1 MNRLNNKGQT
11 LIMFIILIP
20 VTIML
25 MALIVDSSYLYIK
38 KTKLENTTANIIENL
53 YLKKDDENIIAL
65 VEELYNKNDIQTKKL
80 KVDIQNDYFKISNEY
95 KIDSIF
101 GSIIGLKKYDVKV
114 SLKGYYENDKVK
126 VIKE

>member
-11 LIMFIILIP
+11 LILFIILIP

-38 KTKLENTTANIIENL
+38 KAKLENTTANIIENL
-53 YLKKDDENIIAL
+53 YLKKEDENVIAL